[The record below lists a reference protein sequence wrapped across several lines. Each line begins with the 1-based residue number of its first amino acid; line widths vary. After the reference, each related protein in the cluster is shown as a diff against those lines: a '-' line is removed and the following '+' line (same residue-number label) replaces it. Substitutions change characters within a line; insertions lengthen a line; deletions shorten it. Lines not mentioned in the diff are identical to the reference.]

1 MRTILISGLLGLGS
15 AGICLG
21 IGAGPTR
28 SGLPSDAVDAA
39 IERGV
44 DWLLA
49 AQGIDGSWRTYAP
62 HRRPAGVTALGVFTL
77 LKCGLPAE
85 HPAVRKG
92 LAFVFARE
100 PSGTYTAS
108 ISLMVLAALGS
119 EHPLAERA
127 DDLREYLLDNME
139 HAGWGYPSNS
149 KGEDPAYS
157 DNSNTQYALLALD
170 AAVRLEGKVSQGE
183 WADAGEALLGRQRSD
198 GGWAY
203 QSRRESTAAMT
214 AASVASVQL
223 CLNHIAP
230 KGKGKKVHSRL
241 EEARTSG
248 LAWLAKHASVGE
260 NTMLGK
266 ADEDRT
272 KWQLYWL
279 YALERVGSFLD
290 IAKVGELEW
299 YRKGSQALLK
309 EQEESGRWTAGYLA
323 EVNTCFA
330 LLFLRQGSRHGAAS
344 TPRSRAPRAS
354 GDAPLVV
361 LTRDGHPK
369 RLWIQAASDAL
380 AQHVA
385 GDGVV
390 ECVEWLINGK
400 AVARVNPEGDV
411 ARHPFAL
418 EHTFPDNGTYQIRA
432 VMHLLD
438 THRRPAGELNS
449 DEIAL
454 VVDEIFTGRD
464 EQILL
469 DLGKSVL
476 PIHDAT
482 ITTSS
487 TSRWTLPSAVADG
500 LCACQWRAANDD
512 PTPWIRIDFERAVR
526 ASSLKLASAWQVGE
540 PHDFLARP
548 KEVELS
554 LGKGRTVR
562 VTLPDLGRAK
572 HEIPFKKTSIKSLEV
587 RVLSTW
593 PGEGSKVV
601 GLAEVE
607 LYQ

>member
-1 MRTILISGLLGLGS
+1 MRAVLISWLLGLGS
-15 AGICLG
+15 AGVCLG
-21 IGAGPTR
+21 VGDAPTH
-28 SGLPSDAVDAA
+28 SEAPADVVDAA

-62 HRRPAGVTALGVFTL
+62 HKRPAGVTALGVFTL

-100 PSGTYTAS
+100 PGGTYTAS
-108 ISLMVLAALGS
+108 ISLMVLAALGP

-127 DDLREYLLDNME
+127 DELRDYLLDNME

-203 QSRRESTAAMT
+203 QSHRESTAAMT

-223 CLNHIAP
+223 CLNHILP
-230 KGKGKKVHSRL
+230 KGKGKKVHGRL
-241 EEARTSG
+241 EEARALG
-248 LAWLAKHASVGE
+248 LTWLAKHASVGE

-272 KWQLYWL
+272 KWRLYWL

-290 IAKVGELEW
+290 VSKVGGLEW
-299 YRKGSQALLK
+299 YREGSQALVK

-330 LLFLRQGSRHGAAS
+330 LLFLRQGSRHGATS
-344 TPRSRAPRAS
+344 TPRSRAPRAP

-361 LTRDGHPK
+361 LSGVGHPK
-369 RLWIQAASDAL
+369 RLWVQAASDAL
-380 AQHVA
+380 AEHLA

-390 ECVEWLINGK
+390 ECVEWRINGD
-400 AVARVNPEGDV
+400 AVARVSPEGDV
-411 ARHPFAL
+411 ARYPFAH
-418 EHTFPDNGTYQIRA
+418 EHSFAVNGTYQVQA

-438 THRRPAGELNS
+438 THRRSAGELKS

-454 VVDEIFTGRD
+454 VVDEVFTDRD
-464 EQILL
+464 EQTLL

-500 LCACQWRAANDD
+500 LHACQWRAANDD
-512 PTPWIRIDFERAVR
+512 LTPWVRIDFERAVR
-526 ASSLKLASAWQVGE
+526 ASSLKLAPAWQVGE

-572 HEIPFKKTSIKSLEV
+572 HEIPFKKISIKSLEV

-593 PGEGSKVV
+593 PGKGSKVV

>member
-1 MRTILISGLLGLGS
+1 MRAVLISWMLGLSS

-21 IGAGPTR
+21 VGPVPVH
-28 SGLPSDAVDAA
+28 SVDSSDAVDSA

-62 HRRPAGVTALGVFTL
+62 HKRPAGVTALGVFTL

-108 ISLMVLAALGS
+108 ISLMVLAALGP

-127 DDLREYLLDNME
+127 DELREYLLDNME

-170 AAVRLEGKVSQGE
+170 AAARLEGKVTQGQ

-203 QSRRESTAAMT
+203 QSRRDSTAAMT

-223 CLNHIAP
+223 CLNHISP
-230 KGKGKKVHSRL
+230 KGKGRKVHGRL
-241 EEARTSG
+241 EEARTLG
-248 LAWLAKHASVGE
+248 LAWLAKHASIGE

-290 IAKVGELEW
+290 VAKVGGIEW
-299 YRKGSQALLK
+299 YREGSEALLK
-309 EQEESGRWTAGYLA
+309 KQEESGRWTAGYLA

-330 LLFLRQGSRHGAAS
+330 LLFLRQGSRHGATS

-361 LTRDGHPK
+361 LTADGHPK
-369 RLWIQAASDAL
+369 RLWVQAASDAL
-380 AQHVA
+380 AQHLA

-390 ECVEWLINGK
+390 ECVEWFINGE
-400 AVARVNPEGDV
+400 AVARVQPEGDV

-418 EHTFPDNGTYQIRA
+418 EHTFPGNATYQVQA
-432 VMHLLD
+432 VMRLLD
-438 THRRPAGELNS
+438 THRRPAGELSS

-454 VVDEIFTGRD
+454 IVDEVFTSSD
-464 EQILL
+464 EKVLF

-476 PIHDAT
+476 PIHAAT
-482 ITTSS
+482 ITASS

-500 LCACQWRAANDD
+500 LHSCQWQAADD
-512 PTPWIRIDFERAVR
+512 DSTPWVRIDFERAVR
-526 ASSLKLASAWQVGE
+526 ASSLKLAAAWQVGK

-562 VTLPDLGRAK
+562 VTLPDEGRAK
-572 HEIPFKKTSIKSLEV
+572 HEILFKKTSIKSLEI

-593 PGEGSKVV
+593 PGKGSKTI

-607 LYQ
+607 LFQ

>member
-1 MRTILISGLLGLGS
+1 MRAVLISWMLGLSS
-15 AGICLG
+15 AGICWG
-21 IGAGPTR
+21 VDPVPVH
-28 SGLPSDAVDAA
+28 SVDSSDAVDSA

-62 HRRPAGVTALGVFTL
+62 HKRPAGVTALGVFTL

-108 ISLMVLAALGS
+108 ISLMVLAALGP

-127 DDLREYLLDNME
+127 DELREYLLDNME

-170 AAVRLEGKVSQGE
+170 AAARLEGKVTQGQ

-203 QSRRESTAAMT
+203 QSRRDSTAAMT

-223 CLNHIAP
+223 CLNHISP
-230 KGKGKKVHSRL
+230 KGKGRKVHSRL
-241 EEARTSG
+241 EEARTLG
-248 LAWLAKHASVGE
+248 LAWLAKHASIGE

-266 ADEDRT
+266 ADEDRS

-290 IAKVGELEW
+290 VAKVGGIEW
-299 YRKGSQALLK
+299 YREGSEALLK
-309 EQEESGRWTAGYLA
+309 KQEESGRWTAGYLA

-330 LLFLRQGSRHGAAS
+330 LLFLRQGSRHGATS

-361 LTRDGHPK
+361 LTADGHPK
-369 RLWIQAASDAL
+369 RLWVQAASDAVARHL
-380 AQHVA
+380 A

-390 ECVEWLINGK
+390 ECVEWFINGE
-400 AVARVNPEGDV
+400 AVARVQPEGDV

-418 EHTFPDNGTYQIRA
+418 EHTFPANATYQVQA
-432 VMHLLD
+432 VMRLLD
-438 THRRPAGELNS
+438 THRRPAGELSS

-454 VVDEIFTGRD
+454 IVDEVFTSSD
-464 EQILL
+464 EKVLF

-476 PIHDAT
+476 PIHTAT
-482 ITTSS
+482 ITASS

-500 LCACQWRAANDD
+500 LHSCQWRAADD
-512 PTPWIRIDFERAVR
+512 DSTPWVRIDFERAVR
-526 ASSLKLASAWQVGE
+526 ASSLKLAAAWQVGE
-540 PHDFLARP
+540 AHDFLARP

-562 VTLPDLGRAK
+562 VTLPDEGRAK
-572 HEIPFKKTSIKSLEV
+572 HEIPFKKTSIKSLEI

-593 PGEGSKVV
+593 PGKGSKTI

-607 LYQ
+607 LFQ